1 MRGGMVIYVVVVV
14 VIVQLLLF
22 HATIVQSHGF
32 LSTPRSRNLVAYQD
46 RVYYPITSA
55 DPLPEDCPNCLN
67 RGGSLARCGIMN
79 ARQLNEN
86 NDASSQ
92 QERNYDLPQ
101 NALGEPMPSNPQM
114 TYVEGSVIDV
124 EVILTAHHRGHFIF
138 KACPISSTVEVPSQE
153 CFDNHPL
160 LFVKDALYGATIDTN
175 YPERVYVA
183 PSAYAEHFLSEDGFN
198 SMLYQYQMKLP
209 DGLVG
214 ELILI
219 QWYYVAANSDCIHPG
234 YDTYAWPTDWNIS
247 TSNAIVSS
255 SWEEEDDETSSL
267 SLSLSSEESESS
279 VGTTGLQLC
288 EDVLPVDGNGK

>member
-22 HATIVQSHGF
+22 HATIVQSHGY

-55 DPLPEDCPNCLN
+55 DPLPEDCPQCLN

-255 SWEEEDDETSSL
+255 SWEEEDETSS
-267 SLSLSSEESESS
+267 SSLSSSEESS